1 MEGLKQAFEYIASLK
16 EASMEPKPIRINGD
30 IYCEKGLKRYHNF
43 PTAVELRVN
52 TLTAVVDYIKGK
64 RGELRETMILHVVS
78 PTQVRLYSGLIDERI
93 QSTLTCGVV
102 DGFVGSLPIVSQIDC
117 FVIEVKDF
125 LTYTF
130 VLLCF
135 LQANFDRLCILGCLV
150 SKLDDVGKLFF
161 CLVKVF
167 LCLLQLTT

>member
-1 MEGLKQAFEYIASLK
+1 M
-16 EASMEPKPIRINGD
+16 
-30 IYCEKGLKRYHNF
+30 
-43 PTAVELRVN
+43 
-52 TLTAVVDYIKGK
+52 
-64 RGELRETMILHVVS
+64 
-78 PTQVRLYSGLIDERI
+78 
-93 QSTLTCGVV
+93 
-102 DGFVGSLPIVSQIDC
+102 PIVGQIDC

-150 SKLDDVGKLFF
+150 SKLDDIGKLFF

-167 LCLLQLTT
+167 FGLVYL